1 MELKNHLALT
11 LLYQNVHI
19 SQISLSQNILV
30 SSPQKHYPVSCS
42 TWFLTFPSRRPAI
55 GPPCFVSLLT
65 RAEYFRFGP
74 VLDQN
79 KQPNRFYFFLFWN
92 RTEPKTGSNRLILV
106 RFGSGFFPS
115 KPVQTEIT
123 PVEFFLGFLSTTFF
137 NTSVLYL
144 LPFSRKST
152 SIFVLIDPCPEVKP
166 SKKIHKTKQKRYP
179 WL

>member
-1 MELKNHLALT
+1 M
-11 LLYQNVHI
+11 
-19 SQISLSQNILV
+19 
-30 SSPQKHYPVSCS
+30 
-42 TWFLTFPSRRPAI
+42 
-55 GPPCFVSLLT
+55 
-65 RAEYFRFGP
+65 AEHFRFGP

-79 KQPNRFYFFLFWN
+79 KQPNQFYFFLVLEPN
-92 RTEPKTGSNRLILV
+92 RTENQFKPINFGSV

-123 PVEFFLGFLSTTFF
+123 PVEFFLGFLSTIFF

-152 SIFVLIDPCPEVKP
+152 LIFVLIDPCPEVKP

>member
-79 KQPNRFYFFLFWN
+79 KQPNRFYFFFVLEPN
-92 RTEPKTGSNRLILV
+92 RTENRFKPINFGSVRFRFFPFQTGSNRNY
-106 RFGSGFFPS
+106 SG
-115 KPVQTEIT
+115 
-123 PVEFFLGFLSTTFF
+123 
-137 NTSVLYL
+137 
-144 LPFSRKST
+144 
-152 SIFVLIDPCPEVKP
+152 
-166 SKKIHKTKQKRYP
+166 
-179 WL
+179 